1 MSKVADAPRYRFG
14 PLERR
19 GLLAGLRGSQLA
31 ILFVTGI
38 AAVVALRSSPSVVG
52 VAIATLIACLG
63 AALGF
68 VPVAGRTFD
77 EWSPVIA
84 SWLVR
89 SASGARRFVSR
100 ASTTGNTVALDGQPS
115 FPRQLK
121 DAEVLSHS
129 VPGGAGSIGIVKD
142 RRAGTYTGILAV
154 QGKSFALLDGPEKSR
169 RLAGWASVL
178 ASLARED
185 GAVHRVQWVERTV
198 TDTGDEIGEYLKN
211 NIAVPV
217 DSALA
222 RSYLEIVDEAAPIT
236 QEHEVFVS
244 VQISAARS
252 GRAIKASGGGDHGA
266 CEVLRRELTAL
277 STKLGATEVTVEGAL
292 TPRLVAHAIRSGYD
306 PACRSGLATIASRDG
321 DRLGT
326 DLSNAGPMAAEESWS
341 TYRSDGAWHA
351 TYWIAEWPR
360 IDADADFL
368 APLLLRTEA
377 MRTVSLVMEPVSPL
391 KAIRCV
397 EAARTSAAADEE
409 LRQRAGFVTT
419 TRRRKEQ
426 DSLADHERDLSDGH
440 AFYRFS
446 GYVTVTAPTR
456 DELVSACGE
465 IEEAAGRCFLDMRRF
480 VGAQAEA
487 FTFTLPLCRGLR

>member
-1 MSKVADAPRYRFG
+1 MSKVVDTPRYRFG

-19 GLLAGLRGSQLA
+19 GLLAGLRGSQLV
-31 ILFVTGI
+31 IISITGI
-38 AAVVALRSSPSVVG
+38 AAVAALRSLPSLTGMAVMTFV
-52 VAIATLIACLG
+52 ICCG
-63 AALGF
+63 AALAF
-68 VPVAGRTFD
+68 VPVAGRTSD
-77 EWSPVIA
+77 EWFPVIA
-84 SWLVR
+84 SWLIR
-89 SASGARRFVSR
+89 SVLGEHRFVSR
-100 ASTTGNTVALDGQPS
+100 TPEAGTRSLDDQPA
-115 FPRQLK
+115 FPRPLK
-121 DAEVLSHS
+121 DVVVLSHN
-129 VPGGAGSIGIVKD
+129 VPGSERSIGVVKD

-154 QGKSFALLDGPEKSR
+154 RGKSFALLDAPEKAR
-169 RLAGWASVL
+169 RLAGWAGVL
-178 ASLARED
+178 AGLAREG
-185 GAVHRVQWVERTV
+185 GAIHRVQWVERTV

-222 RSYLEIVDEAAPIT
+222 RSYLEIVDEAGPVT
-236 QEHEVFVS
+236 QEHEVFVA
-244 VQISAARS
+244 VQIHAARS
-252 GRAIKASGGGDHGA
+252 GRAIKAAGGGDHGA
-266 CEVLRRELTAL
+266 CEVLRRELAAL
-277 STKLGATEVTVEGAL
+277 STNLTATEVTVEGAL

-306 PACRSGLATIASRDG
+306 PTCRAGLATITSRDG
-321 DRLGT
+321 NRSGT
-326 DLSNAGPMAAEESWS
+326 AVVNAGPMATEEEWAM
-341 TYRSDGAWHA
+341 YRSDGAWHA

-391 KAIRCV
+391 KAIRSV

-419 TRRRKEQ
+419 SRRRKEQ
-426 DSLADHERDLSDGH
+426 DSLADHERDLSNGH

-480 VGAQAEA
+480 AGAQAEA

>member
-1 MSKVADAPRYRFG
+1 MSKVVDTPRYRFG

-19 GLLAGLRGSQLA
+19 GLLAGLRGSQL
-31 ILFVTGI
+31 IIVSITGI
-38 AAVVALRSSPSVVG
+38 AAVAVLRSFPSLLGMAVATFVVCG
-52 VAIATLIACLG
+52 GT
-63 AALGF
+63 ALAF
-68 VPVAGRTFD
+68 VPVAGRTSD
-77 EWSPVIA
+77 EWLPIIS
-84 SWLVR
+84 SWLIR
-89 SASGARRFVSR
+89 STLGRHRFLSR
-100 ASTTGNTVALDGQPS
+100 APATGMTVSLDGQPA
-115 FPRQLK
+115 FPRALK
-121 DAEVLSHS
+121 DVVVLSHT
-129 VPGGAGSIGIVKD
+129 VPGAERSIGVVKD

-154 QGKSFALLDGPEKSR
+154 QGKSFALLDAPEKSR
-169 RLAGWASVL
+169 RLAGWAGVL
-178 ASLARED
+178 AGLAREG

-217 DSALA
+217 NSALA
-222 RSYLEIVDEAAPIT
+222 RSYLEIVDEAGPVT
-236 QEHEVFVS
+236 QEHEVFVAI
-244 VQISAARS
+244 QIHAGRS
-252 GRAIKASGGGDHGA
+252 GRAIKAAGGGDHGA

-277 STKLGATEVTVEGAL
+277 STNLTATEVTVEGAL

-306 PACRSGLATIASRDG
+306 STCRTGLATITSRDG
-321 DRLGT
+321 ARSGT
-326 DLSNAGPMAAEESWS
+326 AVVNAGPMATEETWS
-341 TYRSDGAWHA
+341 MYRSDGAWHA
-351 TYWIAEWPR
+351 TYWISEWPR
-360 IDADADFL
+360 VDADADFL

-377 MRTVSLVMEPVSPL
+377 MRTVSLIMEPVSPL
-391 KAIRCV
+391 KAIRSV

-465 IEEAAGRCFLDMRRF
+465 IEEAAGRCFLDLRRLA
-480 VGAQAEA
+480 GAQAEA